1 DERRDPWLSTDGA
14 LKKLKENYK
23 QFKDWPLAL
32 AAYNCGAGAVS
43 RALKKA
49 SEPTF
54 SALCNENL
62 IPLHAQVYVPNFLK
76 VADMIIN
83 AEYYGDTEL
92 ARASHTH
99 HTESTPA
106 GGDNARDTDDD
117 YFFYTDF
124 DYVTV
129 NQSIDLNALALE
141 MRLDPKILRELNLSL
156 IKGVTPPGR
165 AYKLRVPA
173 GTALSC
179 LEAINAINNYS
190 KNAEK

>member
-1 DERRDPWLSTDGA
+1 
-14 LKKLKENYK
+14 
-23 QFKDWPLAL
+23 
-32 AAYNCGAGAVS
+32 
-43 RALKKA
+43 
-49 SEPTF
+49 
-54 SALCNENL
+54 
-62 IPLHAQVYVPNFLK
+62 
-76 VADMIIN
+76 MIIN

-92 ARASHTH
+92 ARASNTH

-106 GGDNARDTDDD
+106 GADNARDTDDD